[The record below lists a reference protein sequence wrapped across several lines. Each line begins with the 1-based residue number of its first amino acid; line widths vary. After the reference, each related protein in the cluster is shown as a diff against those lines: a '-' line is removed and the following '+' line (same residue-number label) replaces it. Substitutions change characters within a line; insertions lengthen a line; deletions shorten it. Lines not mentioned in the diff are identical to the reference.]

1 MTVIVLL
8 ILAGGTVAGG
18 FLAAF
23 AWAVRSGQ
31 FDDTVTPA
39 FRILHDDT
47 EPRRSVPG
55 PPAHSSSKGES
66 CPLP

>member
-8 ILAGGTVAGG
+8 IAAGALVAGG

-31 FDDTVTPA
+31 FDDTSSPAVRVALEDTATPT
-39 FRILHDDT
+39 LTSTHEGT
-47 EPRRSVPG
+47 
-55 PPAHSSSKGES
+55 SSNV
-66 CPLP
+66 